1 MLILLLTTIAATMNF
16 QNYSNTMLL
25 ASTPELVLIL
35 YSGSVEN
42 QMPKIPLFS
51 IEYSVFFLLC

>member
-1 MLILLLTTIAATMNF
+1 MNF